1 MFHSYFKSR
10 HWALWAYGGG
20 FLLILVLWL
29 QVQMSVAINTWYGDF
44 YDLLQNATDYEDN
57 PSEGIALFFSKLV
70 GLDYL
75 TNEDFEG
82 GPSFLVIA
90 FPYVLLATVTNWF
103 TRIYGLRWREAIT
116 FNFIPRWRTVEQEI
130 EGASQ
135 RIQEDC
141 NRFARIV
148 ESLGLQI
155 VRAIMT
161 LIAFIPILWGFS
173 DKVPIPILKDYE
185 GSLVWGALAVSF
197 GGLLISWF
205 VGIKLPG
212 LEYNNQK
219 VEAAF
224 RKDLVL
230 AEDNK
235 RDYARPETLFEL
247 FTGIRFNYH
256 RLYWHYGYFDLWLNF
271 YDQFMVV
278 VPYLV
283 MGPGLFTG
291 LITLGTMVQIS
302 NAFQRVHGGFALF
315 LHNWTT
321 ITELRS
327 IYMRL
332 HEFEHNLRRYEKP
345 RGSGDLARAPG
356 VS

>member
-1 MFHSYFKSR
+1 MISSFYKSKE
-10 HWALWAYGGG
+10 WALWAYGGG
-20 FLLILVLWL
+20 LLLIAMLWV
-29 QVQMSVAINTWYGDF
+29 QVELSVAINTWYGDF
-44 YDLLQNATDYEDN
+44 YNLLQTATDYEDN
-57 PSEGIALFFSKLV
+57 PQEGISLFFQKLV
-70 GLDYL
+70 GLGYL
-75 TNEDFEG
+75 TDETYEG
-82 GPSFLVIA
+82 SPSFAVIA
-90 FPYVLLATVTNWF
+90 FPYVLIAMITSWF
-103 TRIYGLRWREAIT
+103 TRIYGLRWREAMT
-116 FNFIPRWRTVEQEI
+116 FNFIPRWRTVEEEI

-155 VRAIMT
+155 VRATMT

-173 DKVPIPILKDYE
+173 DKVPIPLFQQVD
-185 GSLVWGALAVSF
+185 GSLVWGALTVSL

-212 LEYNNQK
+212 LEYNNQR

-230 AEDNK
+230 AEDDK
-235 RDYARPETLFEL
+235 KTYAQPETLLEL
-247 FTGIRFNYH
+247 FTGIRFNYQ
-256 RLYWHYGYFDLWLNF
+256 RLYLHYGYFDLWLHF
-271 YDQFMVV
+271 YDQFMVIA
-278 VPYLV
+278 PYLV

-302 NAFQRVHGGFALF
+302 NAFQKVHGGFALF

-327 IYMRL
+327 IYRRL
-332 HEFEHNLRRYEKP
+332 HEFEANLRRFQKP
-345 RGSGDLARAPG
+345 QSQTHLAGA
-356 VS
+356 

>member
-1 MFHSYFKSR
+1 MFHSFFKSR
-10 HWALWAYGGG
+10 QWALWAYGGAVI
-20 FLLILVLWL
+20 LITSLWV
-29 QVQMSVAINTWYGDF
+29 QVQISVAINKWYGGF
-44 YDLLQNATDYEDN
+44 YDHLQNAKDFYEKSEDGINIFYQKLMGIDYILN
-57 PSEGIALFFSKLV
+57 G
-70 GLDYL
+70 
-75 TNEDFEG
+75 FEG
-82 GPSFLVIA
+82 ETSFLILA
-90 FPYVLLATVTNWF
+90 TPYVFIATATGWF
-103 TRIYGLRWREAIT
+103 TRVYGLSWREAMT
-116 FNFIPRWRTVEQEI
+116 FGFIPRWKTVEEEI

-161 LIAFIPILWGFS
+161 LIAFLPILWDFSSKVDIPILR
-173 DKVPIPILKDYE
+173 DIE
-185 GSLVWGALAVSF
+185 GSLVWAALIVSL
-197 GGLLISWF
+197 GGMLVSWF

-212 LEYNNQK
+212 LEYNNQR

-235 RDYARPETLFEL
+235 AGYAKSETLFEL
-247 FTGIRFNYH
+247 FTGIRLNYK
-256 RLYWHYGYFDLWLNF
+256 RLYWHYGYFDVWLNS
-271 YDQFMVV
+271 YDQFMVIAA
-278 VPYLV
+278 YLI

-291 LITLGTMVQIS
+291 VILLGVMVQVN
-302 NAFQRVHGGFALF
+302 NAFQKVHGSFSLF

-327 IYMRL
+327 IYRRL
-332 HEFEHNLRRYEKP
+332 NEFEHNLKRFEKIHP
-345 RGSGDLARAPG
+345 L
-356 VS
+356 

>member
-1 MFHSYFKSR
+1 MIKAFFYSR
-10 HWALWAYGGG
+10 KWAKWSYGGG
-20 FLLILVLWL
+20 AILVISLWV
-29 QVQMSVAINTWYGDF
+29 QVQLTVAINTWYGGF
-44 YDLLQNATDYEDN
+44 YNLLQKAGEYKDN
-57 PSEGIALFFSKLV
+57 VQEGVNLFYFKLI
-70 GLDYL
+70 GIDYL
-75 TNEDFEG
+75 VNGFEG
-82 GPSFLVIA
+82 EPSFAVLA
-90 FPYVLLATVTNWF
+90 LPYVILAVLTGWF

-116 FNFIPRWRTVEQEI
+116 FDYIPRWRNVREDI

-148 ESLGLQI
+148 ESLGLQVI
-155 VRAIMT
+155 RAIMT
-161 LIAFIPILWGFS
+161 LVAFIPVLWGLSSTVSIPFFS
-173 DKVPIPILKDYE
+173 DIP
-185 GSLVWGALAVSF
+185 GSLVWTALFVSI
-197 GGLLISWF
+197 GGLVISWF

-230 AEDNK
+230 GEDDK
-235 RDYARPETLFEL
+235 ETYAQPENLISL

-256 RLYWHYGYFDLWLNF
+256 RLYLHYGYFDTWMGV
-271 YDQFMVV
+271 YDQFMVI
-278 VPYLV
+278 VPYLIV
-283 MGPGLFTG
+283 GPSLFSG
-291 LITLGTMVQIS
+291 AVLLGVVVQVS

-327 IYMRL
+327 IWKRL
-332 HEFEHNLRRYEKP
+332 NEFEKNLVKY
-345 RGSGDLARAPG
+345 S
-356 VS
+356 V